1 MQTMNIAKLL
11 FFYIFLVSTTLSVAQ
26 HPVYIEDQFN
36 NVKRIDS
43 LTLELIEP
51 TISTEKINLTQ
62 VSISEELFSQKMS
75 SLGSKFN
82 FVYHPEVLRQI
93 QYMNNPNSQFISK
106 ANIKKEIYFPIFEEI
121 LDKRKLPQEIKYLS
135 VIESALN
142 PDAVSWCGATGL
154 WQFMPGTGKLMKIE
168 ISSSIDE
175 RKEIALSTEKACN
188 YLESMYNIYGDWFM
202 ALAAYNCGPGNV
214 NKAIRRSGGK
224 RDFWEIKHF
233 LPKET
238 QNYVPKFIATVF
250 MMNFAELN
258 TLQNHS
264 YSVCKL
270 VPVEVNNG
278 LHFDLVCAY
287 LNWNPEE
294 IKEFNSFYKN
304 NYIPE
309 DYNNKKLYLPY
320 NSAMQF
326 IENQDSMRFV
336 QENCVGLNSKQTQK
350 TSYHKVRSGETIYKI
365 ANKYGVTADDIKKWN
380 KLQTTKLPVGRTLKI
395 VKSELLAH
403 SIELRTDSP
412 NFYFVQNSEENL
424 ELINLKTN
432 NKIDLEATKL
442 ANNITDTSSYIHKGR
457 LLKLIPITST
467 IN

>member
-1 MQTMNIAKLL
+1 MNLAKIL
-11 FFYIFLVSTTLSVAQ
+11 FFYIFLLTSTLSIAQ
-26 HPVYIEDQFN
+26 HPIFLEDHFN

-43 LTLELIEP
+43 LTLELIESNN
-51 TISTEKINLTQ
+51 STDKVNLNQ
-62 VSISEELFSQKMS
+62 VSISEELFSQKMT

-93 QYMNNPNSQFISK
+93 QYMNNPNSQFIAK
-106 ANIKKEIYFPIFEEI
+106 ANVKKEIYFPIFEEI

-154 WQFMPGTGKLMKIE
+154 WQFMPGTGKLMKLE

-224 RDFWEIKHF
+224 KDFWAIKHF

-326 IENQDSMRFV
+326 IENQDSMRFI

-350 TSYHKVRSGETIYKI
+350 TTYHKVRSGETIYKI

-380 KLQTTKLPVGRTLKI
+380 RLKSSKLPVGRTLKI
-395 VKSELLAH
+395 IKSDLVAQT
-403 SIELRTDSP
+403 IELKTDSP
-412 NFYFVQNSEENL
+412 NFYFVQNHKENL
-424 ELINLKTN
+424 ELINIKSN

-442 ANNITDTSSYIHKGR
+442 ANNITDTTSYIHKGR
-457 LLKLIPITST
+457 LLKLIPTTST